1 MNVIFRPDKHGYG
14 YYIYDG
20 RAETNGLSKVAL
32 FLDDEAGDGG
42 EWWVKFLNNN
52 DSKAE
57 RQGNI
62 LYLRKDAP
70 KVFIGWC
77 ITAEDPFPDPDEY
90 ETTIEQL
97 VAAIE
102 AWNTL
107 RDQKPA
113 KIILEVDGPNI
124 KLYSEN

>member
-32 FLDDEAGDGG
+32 FLDDEAGGGG
-42 EWWVKFLNNN
+42 EQWIKFLHNIHNSQ
-52 DSKAE
+52 DE
-57 RQGNI
+57 WLGNI

-77 ITAEDPFPDPDEY
+77 VAAEDPFPDPNEY

-97 VAAIE
+97 A
-102 AWNTL
+102 
-107 RDQKPA
+107 
-113 KIILEVDGPNI
+113 
-124 KLYSEN
+124 